1 MSATNSIGGVAV
13 AAPAKLNLFLHVVGR
28 RADGYHL
35 LDSLIAFGS
44 VHDTVRVAAAG
55 ALTLTLDGPFG
66 AALGDAGDDNLVLKA
81 ARGLAEASGCAAHA
95 AINLT
100 KRLPVAS
107 GIGGGSAD
115 AAATLSALMRLWRLE
130 LEPDVL
136 ARIALS
142 LGADVPVCL
151 GGEAARV
158 SGIGEVIAPVGRLPK
173 AGLLLVN
180 PLLPVA
186 TAAVFKARQGAYS
199 APAPA
204 LGGLQTVDALG
215 TVLRGTRNDLEPA
228 AKGLAPAIA
237 DVLDSLAKLEGC
249 RLARMSGSGATC
261 FGLFDDEASAQRA
274 ARLLAPM
281 RPGWWLAPCR
291 LLSSTRDL
299 VPA

>member
-1 MSATNSIGGVAV
+1 MSATTSIGTIAV

-44 VHDTVRVAAAG
+44 AHDTVRVARAD
-55 ALTLTLDGPFG
+55 ALTLTIDGPFG
-66 AALGDAGDDNLVLKA
+66 AALDGSSDDNLVLKA
-81 ARGLAEASGCAAHA
+81 ARGLAEASGRPAHA
-95 AINLT
+95 AISLT

-130 LEPDVL
+130 LEPAEL

-142 LGADVPVCL
+142 LGADVPICL
-151 GGEAARV
+151 KGEAARV
-158 SGIGEVIAPVGRLPK
+158 SGIGEVIAPIGRLPE

-180 PLLPVA
+180 PMVPVA
-186 TAAVFKARQGAYS
+186 TAAVFKSRQAAFS

-204 LGGLQTVDALG
+204 LGTVPTIEALG
-215 TVLRGTRNDLEPA
+215 TALGATRNDLEPA
-228 AKGLAPAIA
+228 AKQLAPVIG
-237 DVLDSLAKLEGC
+237 DVLDSLAQAEGC
-249 RLARMSGSGATC
+249 RFARMSGSGATC
-261 FGLFDDEASAQRA
+261 FGLFDDETSAQRA
-274 ARLLAPM
+274 ALSLARA
-281 RPGWWLAPCR
+281 RPGWWAAPCR